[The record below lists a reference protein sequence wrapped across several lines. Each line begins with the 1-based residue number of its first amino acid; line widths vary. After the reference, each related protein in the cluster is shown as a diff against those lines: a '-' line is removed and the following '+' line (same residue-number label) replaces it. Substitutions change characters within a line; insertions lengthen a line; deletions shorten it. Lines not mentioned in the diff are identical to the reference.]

1 MSKLLVAEPSLVIV
15 CKQQKGK
22 RLCCVVPNAPFAAL
36 HAFLPANLSDSCL
49 VEVLVEEAACFRIV

>member
-22 RLCCVVPNAPFAAL
+22 RLCSVVPDAPFTAL
-36 HAFLPANLSDSCL
+36 HAFLPVDFSDS
-49 VEVLVEEAACFRIV
+49 